1 MNDLGLIAL
10 VIVVFAVWLWVKEQE
25 DKDDSL

>member
-1 MNDLGLIAL
+1 MNELGLLAFV
-10 VIVVFAVWLWVKEQE
+10 VIVFAVWLWVKEQE